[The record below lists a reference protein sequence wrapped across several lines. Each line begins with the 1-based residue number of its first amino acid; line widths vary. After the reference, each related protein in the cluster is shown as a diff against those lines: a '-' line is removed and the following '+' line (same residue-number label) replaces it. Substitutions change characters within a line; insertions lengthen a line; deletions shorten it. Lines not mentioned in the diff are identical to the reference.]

1 MICNLC
7 PRSCGAERT
16 ETKAGGVCGQPALPV
31 AARAMLHQWEEPCLV
46 GEHGAGTVFFTGCSL
61 RCCFCQNE
69 PISHG
74 GVGKRLTAQRL
85 REIFKELIAQ
95 GAACL
100 DLVTPTHFT
109 PVILEALGEEDWGVP
124 VVWNCGGYEK
134 PDTLKLLDGKVQV
147 YLPDL
152 KYALP
157 EPAKAYSAA
166 EDYFAWASAAILE
179 MFRQTGPYR
188 INESGLLERGVLIRH
203 LLLPGELEN
212 TRRVIDWV
220 AETFRPGDVLFSLMS
235 QYTPQPG
242 ATGKLVRP
250 VTKAEYRSAVRY
262 MENCGI
268 VDGFTQERTSARE
281 EYTPDFDLRGV

>member
-1 MICNLC
+1 M
-7 PRSCGAERT
+7 
-16 ETKAGGVCGQPALPV
+16 PALPV
-31 AARAMLHQWEEPCLV
+31 AAKAMLHQWEEPCLA
-46 GEHGAGTVFFTGCSL
+46 GERGAGCVFFSGCNL
-61 RCCFCQNE
+61 RCCFCQNGV
-69 PISHG
+69 ISQEG
-74 GVGKRLTAQRL
+74 FGKPLTVEEL
-85 REIFKELIAQ
+85 RDVFRSLVHQ

-109 PVILEALGEEDWGVP
+109 DAVLEALGDEEWPVP

-134 PDTLKLLDGKVQV
+134 PETLRRLEGKVRV

-157 EPAKAYSAA
+157 EPAQKYSAA
-166 EDYFAWASAAILE
+166 GDYFDWASRAILE

-188 INESGLLERGVLIRH
+188 MEDGLLTRGVLIRH

-220 AETFRPGDVLFSLMS
+220 SETFSPGEVLFSLMA

-242 ATGKLVRP
+242 AAGNLARH
-250 VTKAEYRSAVRY
+250 VTAAEYRAAVAY

-268 VDGFTQERTSARE
+268 TDGYTQERTSARE
-281 EYTPDFDLRGV
+281 EYTPEFDGRGL

>member
-7 PRSCGAERT
+7 PRNCGAERT
-16 ETKAGGVCGQPALPV
+16 EERGGGVCGMPSLPV
-31 AARAMLHQWEEPCLV
+31 VAKAMLHQWEEPCLV
-46 GEHGAGTVFFTGCSL
+46 GEHGAGTVFFSGCNL
-61 RCCFCQNE
+61 RCVFCQNGV
-69 PISHG
+69 ISQEG
-74 GVGKRLTAQRL
+74 FGKPVSVERL
-85 REIFKELIAQ
+85 RQIFRQLIAQ

-100 DLVTPTHFT
+100 DLVTPTHFSHV
-109 PVILEALGEEDWGVP
+109 VIEALGEENWGVP

-134 PDTLKLLDGKVQV
+134 VETLRHLEGKVQV

-152 KYALP
+152 KYAMA
-157 EPAKAYSAA
+157 EKAKKYSAA
-166 EDYFAWASAAILE
+166 EDYFEVATAAIRE
-179 MFRQTGPYR
+179 MFRQTGPYQ
-188 INESGLLERGVLIRH
+188 LENGQLKRGVLIRH

-220 AETFRPGDVLFSLMS
+220 AETFQLGDVLFSLMS

-242 ATGKLVRP
+242 AVGNLARQ
-250 VTKAEYRSAVRY
+250 VTRAEYRAAVSY

-281 EYTPDFDLRGV
+281 EYTPDFDLSGV